1 MNVEKKAIDLN
12 EKLIVD
18 KLSYDYLL
26 RRWKLKVSKKLL
38 IIRPNVPGDNYTALF
53 SYNAAEQVKTKAV
66 AEGWTVT
73 DLKANDT
80 NKANVELTINNVKP
94 DFIIHYDHGSSY
106 TLYGQSS
113 NTITAAINS
122 SNVDLLSKRAVST
135 VSCESA
141 LGLGPLAISS
151 AETKAYLGYDEL
163 HWVHLWY
170 LDKFTEAANAANY
183 ALLEGKTYQQAYDIA
198 FLKYTEKY
206 NELVTIDT
214 SAAGLMLHDRDHLRL
229 LGNPSAKAYSV
240 TISPI
245 RVVAPISKLKLKTP
259 IRTPVR
265 TPAPKPKAASKKKA

>member
-1 MNVEKKAIDLN
+1 MSKAIPSNIASDSKLVIDKLAYT
-12 EKLIVD
+12 KLIE
-18 KLSYDYLL
+18 KW
-26 RRWKLKVSKKLL
+26 RLKTSKKLV
-38 IIRPNVPGDNYTALF
+38 IIRPNVPGDNYTAAF
-53 SYNAAEQVKTKAV
+53 SYNAAELVKTKAV

-73 DLKANDT
+73 DLTANNT

-113 NTITAAINS
+113 NTITPAINS
-122 SNVDLLSKRAVST
+122 TNVDLLSKRAVST

-141 LGLGPLAISS
+141 IGLGPLAISS

-198 FLKYTEKY
+198 IQKYTEKY
-206 NELVTIDT
+206 NELVPIDT

-229 LGNPSAKAYSV
+229 LGNPSAKASSV
-240 TISPI
+240 IISVI
-245 RVVAPISKLKLKTP
+245 RTAVPISKVKVKTP
-259 IRTPVR
+259 VRTPVR
-265 TPAPKPKAASKKKA
+265 TPTPAPKKKA